1 MSEIETKLL
10 FHSEAR
16 CAKGTKSYIEANK
29 RNDDENYWWASDSR
43 SSTGSY
49 YSDTER

>member
-1 MSEIETKLL
+1 MSETETNLL
-10 FHSEAR
+10 LHSEAR
-16 CAKGTKSYIEANK
+16 PVRVPLINIDPNK
-29 RNDDENYWWASDSR
+29 RDDDENYWWASDSR